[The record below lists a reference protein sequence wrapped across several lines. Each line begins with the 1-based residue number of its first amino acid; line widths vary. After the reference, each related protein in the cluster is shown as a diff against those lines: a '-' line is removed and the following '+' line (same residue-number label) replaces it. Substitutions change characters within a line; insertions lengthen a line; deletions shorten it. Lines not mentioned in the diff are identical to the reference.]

1 MDEARIG
8 LHTDLRKVWIT
19 KSVRSEVKRQARYT
33 WDSLYGGLE
42 ALERSAVFAHL
53 PTVILECNGL
63 CFREII
69 KMDTAAQH
77 VVMPDQAG
85 FDLWP
90 GGERV
95 PEEFRFALS
104 PLEAK
109 APQRDAYGLLCAPSA

>member
-109 APQRDAYGLLCAPSA
+109 APQRDA